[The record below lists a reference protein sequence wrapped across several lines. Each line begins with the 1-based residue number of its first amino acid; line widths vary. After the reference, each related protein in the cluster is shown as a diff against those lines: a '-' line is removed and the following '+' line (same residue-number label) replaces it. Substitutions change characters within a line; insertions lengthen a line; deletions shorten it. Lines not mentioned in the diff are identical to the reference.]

1 MFKWPLII
9 LKECVRAAR
18 DVRRVKEND
27 SGYAE
32 RVLDFQT
39 SESNK
44 DFWQE
49 RGESKRKYMLNGL
62 ELSESCNNGYA

>member
-18 DVRRVKEND
+18 DVRRVKEKD

-44 DFWQE
+44 DFW
-49 RGESKRKYMLNGL
+49 
-62 ELSESCNNGYA
+62 